1 MSDIIWDNPRD
12 GALKNS
18 LFRFSH
24 YKPSVELEVRGTS
37 SIETPNSHTHSYHL
51 IVSKQTKHRASKTNP
66 RHHNHGTN
74 TGLIGSYTTLLKT
87 WTSSKT

>member
-51 IVSKQTKHRASKTNP
+51 IVSKQTKHRARPAPTTTTTTTTN
-66 RHHNHGTN
+66 
-74 TGLIGSYTTLLKT
+74 LESVQTLDIFQNL
-87 WTSSKT
+87 TSH